1 MNRTRILFRLVVA
14 IVAIGGT
21 VATASALSAA
31 NPVDEVA
38 RLQDLF
44 DREWEF
50 RLKSSPLLAT
60 SVGRNEWNH
69 LLPDV
74 SAAALERQAQATRDF
89 LVELAAIDRLTL
101 ERVDQVNYDIF
112 RRQLELR
119 VASHEFSEYQIPL
132 NADSGFHSNFAR
144 LGNNM
149 PFATVEDYEN
159 YIARL
164 RLFAGYAGQQIENM
178 QAGLERG
185 MVLPKVVL
193 RGLEGTISSH
203 IIDRAEDSVFWAPFA
218 KFPRLF
224 TDDERARL
232 SESGAKAILEG
243 IVPGYAAFLEF
254 MTEEYIPGSRDS
266 LGASEL
272 PNGSDYYQYTIRKF
286 TTLDLTAAEIHE
298 IGRSEVERIR
308 AEMEAVIE
316 AVEFDGSFDE
326 FLTFLRTDPRFY
338 VDTPEA
344 LLKEAAWIAKRM
356 DGKLPALFKTLPR
369 LPYTVEPVPD
379 YLAPKYTT
387 GRYVDPP
394 QGSVEPG
401 RYWVNTYNLPA
412 RPLYNLEALSLHE
425 AVPGHH
431 LQISLNR
438 ELEGL
443 PDFRRFSYISAF
455 GEGWGL
461 YSEWLGLEAGFYTDP
476 YSNFGRLTYEMWRA
490 CRLVVDTGIHAMGW
504 TREEVID
511 FLASNTA
518 LPLHE
523 VETETDRYISW
534 PGQALS
540 YKLGELEIKK
550 LRRRAEERLGDRFD
564 VREFHDAVLLSGSV
578 PLPVLEENIDRFIEA
593 KTRTVAPLD

>member
-1 MNRTRILFRLVVA
+1 MRQAKTPFGLLVAGLVA
-14 IVAIGGT
+14 GCVVLA
-21 VATASALSAA
+21 AASPAMAQVSEA
-31 NPVDEVA
+31 A
-38 RLQDLF
+38 RLHDLF

-50 RLKSSPLLAT
+50 RLESSPLFAT
-60 SVGRNEWNH
+60 SVGRHEWNH

-74 SAAALERQAQATRDF
+74 SPAALERQMDATRAF
-89 LVELAAIDRLTL
+89 LAELETIDRSTL
-101 ERVDQVNYDIF
+101 ARMDQVNYDIF

-119 VASHEFSEYQIPL
+119 IASHAFHEYQIPI
-132 NADSGFHSNFAR
+132 NADSGFHSGFAR
-144 LGNNM
+144 LGKNV
-149 PFATVEDYEN
+149 PLAAVEDYDN

-164 RLFAGYAGQQIENM
+164 RRFASYMQQQIENM
-178 QAGLERG
+178 RAGLASGRT
-185 MVLPKVVL
+185 LPRVVL
-193 RGLEGTISSH
+193 QGIEGTISSH
-203 IIDRAEDSVFWAPFA
+203 IVDRVEDSVFWEPFTR
-218 KFPRLF
+218 FPSTLEQQDRVRLG
-224 TDDERARL
+224 A
-232 SESGAKAILEG
+232 SGGKAIRESV
-243 IVPGYAAFLEF
+243 VPAYAAFLEF
-254 MTEEYIPGSRDS
+254 MTDEYIPGSRDS

-272 PNGSDYYQYTIRKF
+272 PSGSDYYQYTIRNF

-308 AEMEAVIE
+308 AEMDEIIE
-316 AVEFDGSFDE
+316 AVEFGGSFEE

-338 VDTPEA
+338 VDSPEA
-344 LLKEAAWIAKRM
+344 LLKEAAWISKRM

-369 LPYTVEPVPD
+369 LSYTVEPVPD

-387 GRYVDPP
+387 GRYVSPP
-394 QGSVEPG
+394 LGSVEPG
-401 RYWVNTYNLPA
+401 RYWVNTYDLKS

-431 LQISLNR
+431 FQVSLNR
-438 ELEGL
+438 ELESL
-443 PDFRRFSYISAF
+443 PEFRRFSYISAF

-504 TREEVID
+504 TRQQVMD

-540 YKLGELEIKK
+540 YKLGELRIKE
-550 LRRRAEERLGDRFD
+550 LRRRAEERLGKGFD

-578 PLPVLEENIDRFIEA
+578 PLPVLEENIERYIESKA
-593 KTRTVAPLD
+593 MTMAPLG